1 MECGTVQAQGAS
13 GGETTPVLENNFPWS
28 VAVAAEDSVNNIG
41 ILSNLGCAVPRDIR
55 GFYQAYREAGGEAG
69 GGYCSFSPAK
79 QGSLAFA
86 LLCAAGAVSFVRR
99 RR

>member
-1 MECGTVQAQGAS
+1 
-13 GGETTPVLENNFPWS
+13 VLDNNFPWA

-41 ILSNLGCAVPRDIR
+41 NLSNLACGIPKDIR
-55 GFYQAYREAGGEAG
+55 GFYEAYRQAGGEAG

-79 QGSLAFA
+79 GGSLAFA